1 MKLEFFTR
9 LPECAR
15 EIRKKVFI
23 DEQGFTVEFDEKD
36 NIAVHLVA
44 FDEDGTPVATCRIFK
59 GDGKCVY
66 VFGRLAVIKEYRGKR
81 LGSVLL
87 NEAERYVKQNGGK
100 CIIVL
105 AQQRVTDFYEK
116 AGFKEF
122 GNVEYDEGCPHV
134 RMKKYL

>member
-1 MKLEFFTR
+1 MRLEFFPH

-23 DEQGFTVEFDEKD
+23 DEQGFTIEFDEKD
-36 NIAVHLVA
+36 DIAVHLVA
-44 FDEDGTPVATCRIFK
+44 FDEDGAPVATCRIFK
-59 GDGKCVY
+59 GGDIGGY
-66 VFGRLAVIKEYRGKR
+66 VLGRVAVIKQYRGKQVG
-81 LGSVLL
+81 LALL

-134 RMKKYL
+134 RMKKYI